1 VRTVLGIVGLLVVA
15 LLVAAVGLALLAY
28 SRMAKVD
35 ATPDGDRPPDGPG
48 RTFLLVG
55 SDRRDDLSPEEQQEL
70 GTGRAGGNRTDTILL
85 LHDSASGPTVLVSLP
100 RDSYVPIPGHG
111 RNKLNAAYALGG
123 PELLVQTV
131 EDTTGVHV
139 DDYVEIGF
147 GGFNQVVEAVGGVEL
162 CLDEPLQDE
171 RAHIDLPAGCQV
183 LGGADALGFVRARYT
198 DPRGDLGRV
207 ERQQEF
213 LGALVDRATSAA
225 VLANPLRATRTAIA
239 VGDALTI
246 GEDTG
251 PIDLVF
257 FGRAMLAVTGPD
269 GLRIT
274 VPVAGTPTLPGVG
287 SVVRWDRERALALF
301 DAIAEDRPIPA
312 EVLDREGG

>member
-1 VRTVLGIVGLLVVA
+1 VLGVLA
-15 LLVAAVGLALLAY
+15 LAILAVLGYVVGLAWLAY
-28 SRMAKVD
+28 ARMDKVD
-35 ATPDGDRPPDGPG
+35 ATPDGERPADGPG

-55 SDRRDDLSPEEQQEL
+55 SDSREDLTPEEQQEL
-70 GTGRAGGNRTDTILL
+70 GTGSTAGKRTDTILL
-85 LHDSASGPTVLVSLP
+85 LHDSETGPTVLVSLP

-111 RNKLNAAYALGG
+111 RDKLNAAYALGG

-147 GGFNQVVEAVGGVEL
+147 GGFHNVVEAVGGVEL
-162 CLDEPLQDE
+162 CLDQPLQDE
-171 RAHIDLPAGCQV
+171 KAHVDLPAGCQV
-183 LGGADALGFVRARYT
+183 LGGADALGFVRARYS

-213 LGALVDRATSAA
+213 LGALADRATSPA
-225 VLANPLRATRTAIA
+225 VWANPVRATRTALA
-239 VGDALTI
+239 AGDALTV
-246 GEDTG
+246 GDDTG
-251 PIDLVF
+251 PIDLLF
-257 FGRAMLAVTGPD
+257 FGRAMLAVTGAD

-301 DAIAEDRPIPA
+301 DAIAEDRPIPD
-312 EVLDREGG
+312 EVLAD